1 MCLNRLATRRTQ
13 YYPRAV
19 RECNKLGGDVVKI
32 ENIFENSILFGLL
45 GEYFN
50 EAAAYIGVEKLPNGT
65 WVYSDGARLTYTNW
79 APGQPTS
86 TINATICAIIDP
98 QTAQWRAAECS
109 IARPFY
115 CQIDGN
121 QAECDPGWV
130 YFDKTDS
137 CYYLH
142 NFTLQDGFHWQLY
155 SWDDAEG
162 NCRQMNSHL
171 ISIHT
176 TDEDEF
182 VYDLVHTTFPADPNP
197 DPAPTDQNFE
207 VSAFIGDIM
216 ISLIRPIF
224 LMQIRIVI
232 FQMSWDLPFVGIMI
246 ALVSL
251 RSNKLYQGFEGG
263 YGIAI
268 FLSYGCFMNGSLY
281 KIITLYSLPSYVAWL
296 LNVYFLGGYGAVF
309 VLGAT
314 FMLNILRTGG
324 LSDDRKVVGDLVL
337 GKN

>member
-1 MCLNRLATRRTQ
+1 MRALNFFIFVSFFYSTSSFSCPNGYIQIPNEHKCVYAQNNSQ

-142 NFTLQDGFHWQLY
+142 VEY
-155 SWDDAEG
+155 
-162 NCRQMNSHL
+162 
-171 ISIHT
+171 
-176 TDEDEF
+176 
-182 VYDLVHTTFPADPNP
+182 
-197 DPAPTDQNFE
+197 
-207 VSAFIGDIM
+207 
-216 ISLIRPIF
+216 
-224 LMQIRIVI
+224 
-232 FQMSWDLPFVGIMI
+232 
-246 ALVSL
+246 
-251 RSNKLYQGFEGG
+251 
-263 YGIAI
+263 
-268 FLSYGCFMNGSLY
+268 
-281 KIITLYSLPSYVAWL
+281 
-296 LNVYFLGGYGAVF
+296 
-309 VLGAT
+309 
-314 FMLNILRTGG
+314 
-324 LSDDRKVVGDLVL
+324 
-337 GKN
+337 